1 MGAIK
6 EVSSAALPY
15 VILGGIVVGIYL
27 FRDKIKEYLGNLA
40 AGILPDSLT
49 TPANELSPTGT
60 TDSLWSW
67 WTSGTKD
74 LGYGPVD
81 LTDAEPDYLSGDANK
96 SVWQAQMERW
106 FGTPTTEAVSVG
118 EWMAEGHLTPGAY
131 TAPAEPAFAAIV
143 EQTQAQSSVPTPTF
157 EEQSMMNK
165 YSITQDVAAAYLA
178 NTYGLNFREWQ
189 QKALSTP
196 SFAAA
201 VGVPDYTYQAIYGQ
215 AAGGGVYLGPNVN
228 PLLEG
233 LGIQP
238 ADAWTIYNPATGSQ
252 WSGSQAST
260 SYLMGGSPEA
270 AAWRDRY
277 L

>member
-6 EVSSAALPY
+6 EVSSAAMPY

-27 FRDKIKEYLGNLA
+27 FRDKIKEYLGSFA
-40 AGILPDSLT
+40 AGLLPDSLT
-49 TPANELSPTGT
+49 TPANELTLTGT
-60 TDSLWSW
+60 SDSLWSW

-74 LGYGPVD
+74 LGNGPVD
-81 LTDAEPDYLSGDANK
+81 LTDAEPDYLSGDATK

-106 FGTPTTEAVSVG
+106 FGTSAAESVTVD

-131 TAPAEPAFAAIV
+131 TSPTEPAFAAAV
-143 EQTQAQSSVPTPTF
+143 AATEAQSLVPAPSF
-157 EEQSMMNK
+157 EEQRMMSK
-165 YSITQDVAAAYLA
+165 YGISQEVAAAYLG

-196 SFAAA
+196 EFAAR
-201 VGVPDYTYQAIYGQ
+201 VGVPDYTYQAIYG
-215 AAGGGVYLGPNVN
+215 AAANGGVYLGPNVN

-233 LGIQP
+233 SGIAP

-252 WSGSQAST
+252 WSGSQQST
-260 SYLMGGSPEA
+260 SYLMGDSPEA
-270 AAWRDRY
+270 AAWRERY